1 MLRQSARIF
10 TRPVPRRS
18 ESIAPAARFPA
29 PDQRLLTDA
38 DLHGAHEGVPR
49 WRRLAAALL
58 TAWLVCS
65 PTGLVMA
72 GPISAAIGAAS
83 TRPEV
88 TTTSS
93 GVPLVNITT
102 PNAAGISHNRY
113 DRFDVDPIGVVLN
126 NSRVTATNALGV
138 QIDANANLSG
148 RSASLILNEVVTA
161 IPSQLNGPIAIFG
174 DRAAIVI
181 ANPNGVTCNGCGF
194 INTSHV
200 TLTTGTP
207 QFLASPGGSATAFDT
222 AAALAFTVAGGQVVV
237 SGAGLSSPLDRL
249 DLIAQTL
256 MLDGQV
262 SLGSGALNLIAGRNT
277 VDAASLAVL
286 AQGGANT
293 QAGIGAQLAIDA
305 SLLGAMNAG
314 VVRMVATSAG
324 MGVKVA
330 SNLAASSGDL
340 RITSNGD
347 LILKRADAAR
357 DIVLAAADTLTH
369 AGMSAGRDVAVS
381 AGALDNSNQQ
391 IVAQGAATL
400 TAPVFNNGSGRVQA
414 GTELLVRSPGGA
426 FDLSAGELL
435 AGASLRL
442 YADVLTNT
450 GRFTPSGPT
459 TLVADSS
466 LINSGVLL
474 SGNSLTLETGIAGLI
489 LNTGTLGALG
499 DLAIHSSAL
508 GNTGSL
514 QSGANSTLDVSGNL
528 YNDGTLTTTGL
539 LSLNAGNLS
548 NASNGLL
555 IANAGSHLAVAGQ
568 FANDGTA
575 GGSGSLSITAG
586 SFRQTGTL
594 ETLGNLNLTVVG
606 AASNQGAIT
615 SHADLTFRSGSFSNS
630 GRIQA
635 ANDAYLNF
643 GAGGSN
649 AGGNLLAGRDLALFT
664 QQSSG
669 LGGTVAANRDLV
681 LNFGSYTHNPS
692 ETVFLAG
699 QDLTV
704 NAADF
709 VNKDLL
715 EAWRDLHLS
724 VSGTLTNSG
733 LLLAGR
739 DITAAA
745 DVLKN
750 TAGSIEATRDL
761 SVSAR
766 SVLNQS
772 AFTSTVTVDYSMD
785 DYRAR
790 VLASTDD
797 EVVQGKLFN
806 EITPD
811 WQWHNSRFY
820 LINRYGYFRD
830 SDLRDPTFTLT
841 VSSHGAKAT
850 MSAGRDLTAQVSGSF
865 TNDAGLV
872 SAVHDVAITANS
884 FSNAASQNDVFS
896 ANVFAGGGGH
906 QLQANV
912 YTPTVVKAGNSV
924 TVTAPTQVNSGTIA
938 SNTVTLAGSHLTNG
952 LTDYHY
958 QTPPQTLP
966 HSDITLTVGQLGL
979 PNLATPAALPPGVSF
994 TPTGGSLFS
1003 SASRLAL
1010 LTPLPAGSINS
1021 LLPAELRNTQTSF
1034 LLDAYLEREALRQAA
1049 FAEAGKA
1056 SFLAS
1061 GDVDAERAQ
1070 LLDAAARFASAQGI
1084 HLGVALS
1091 DAQRRALT
1099 EPILWYV
1106 EQTFTGPDGSRY
1118 TALVPRVYLPESS
1131 RQELATSSVGTI
1143 EAGQATL
1150 TFASDIRNT
1159 GSIQANN
1166 LSITTERLVNEK
1178 RSAEWGRYTTDIK
1191 GGYLEVWGDRVQPG
1205 GFVGAAALTLNANR
1219 VDSIS
1224 GEFFEG
1230 GHDASAK
1237 LQALLGS
1244 NFSQSLND
1252 DHTHTKAHVSSNG
1265 GLKQVAIMVVAMVA
1279 AYFTAGVAS
1288 GMIANGAAAG
1298 STLAMG
1304 GAVNVAAT
1312 GALASMAG
1320 SATSQILST
1329 GRINGG
1335 QLFKSGVTGA
1345 LTAGLLNAKV
1355 FDTATGAQSLN
1366 QIAGVQ
1372 DVAGT
1377 GAKLATFNFDNFG
1390 ANLGGMA
1397 ARGVVNAGVNRLVYG
1412 EQAGSFG
1419 NAFRN
1424 SFVGDLAAMGASAI
1438 GQAWGGG
1445 RDPVM
1450 QTVAHA
1456 ALGATAA
1463 KLTGRDAVAGAIGGS
1478 VESVVGNLVTL
1489 EIDPKTGEYSTSTQA
1504 GYTGGT
1510 MLLAGVVANAL
1521 GRDGVTAAGAAQNAA
1536 ENNRLAT
1543 QREKDL
1549 FRQLAKED
1557 PLKAARYQD
1566 AACTI
1571 VKCSARFPEGSQD
1584 RRYWEQAELRG
1595 AFNTAELRELRQVQT
1610 VDPLFLKYGFFDK
1623 AVDVGSRATERV
1635 AQVVD
1640 FARQTLVNSAKTIV
1654 AGVDGAAR
1662 EAAAVTGDTL
1672 AAYGKTTAYVAGEK
1686 NALNTP
1692 MNPQSQTFKSVS
1704 EKGLAQATLDFGTNL
1719 IEAATNL
1726 PRGIGAG
1733 DPVMAGDGLAFLVPL
1748 GLGSLNS
1755 IIGKVTGAGEVGV
1768 GAKAGAV
1775 VADSS
1780 ASAPRVF
1787 NGVAL
1792 DYRLPDPGAG
1802 LDYTPTTLSSSNPNI
1817 ANSHVNAYTGE
1828 LRLANVV
1835 AGQPN
1840 QIVVRYGDPV
1850 GTHGADVVSV
1860 NSVTGEVYLWDNKF
1874 RSAPRNLP
1882 SSSTFTPQ
1890 SNALRGAVTG
1900 ALASIENSNLSL
1912 GIRQQAIENLR
1923 NGNFKTITA
1932 GDGAVRN
1939 STVIKFCGFNPC

>member
-1 MLRQSARIF
+1 
-10 TRPVPRRS
+10 
-18 ESIAPAARFPA
+18 
-29 PDQRLLTDA
+29 
-38 DLHGAHEGVPR
+38 
-49 WRRLAAALL
+49 
-58 TAWLVCS
+58 
-65 PTGLVMA
+65 MA

-277 VDAASLAVL
+277 VDGASLAIL
-286 AQGGANT
+286 AQGSANT

-381 AGALDNSNQQ
+381 AGVLDNSNQQ

-400 TAPVFNNGSGRVQA
+400 IAPVFNNRSGRVQA
-414 GTELLVRSPGGA
+414 GTELLVRSPGGV

-474 SGNSLTLETGIAGLI
+474 SGSTLTLETGIAGLI

-514 QSGANSTLDVSGNL
+514 QSGANSTIDVSGNL

-555 IANAGSHLAVAGQ
+555 IASAGSQFAIAGE

-586 SFRQTGTL
+586 SFRQAGTL
-594 ETLGNLNLTVVG
+594 ETLGNLDLAVAG
-606 AASNQGAIT
+606 AANNLGSIT
-615 SHADLTFRSGSFSNS
+615 SHADLRFRSGSFSNS

-635 ANDAYLNF
+635 ANDAYFNF

-649 AGGNLLAGRDLALFT
+649 AGGNLLAGRDLSLFT
-664 QQSSG
+664 QQSSA

-709 VNKDLL
+709 VNKDIL

-761 SVSAR
+761 SVSAG

-820 LINRYGYFRD
+820 LINRYRYFRD
-830 SDLRDPTFTLT
+830 SDLRNPTFTLT

-872 SAVHDVAITANS
+872 SAVQDVAITANS
-884 FSNAASQNDVFS
+884 FSNAASQNDVFY

-906 QLQANV
+906 KLQANV

-966 HSDITLTVGQLGL
+966 HSDIALTVGQLGL

-1106 EQTFTGPDGSRY
+1106 EQSFTGPDGNRY

-1252 DHTHTKAHVSSNG
+1252 DHTHTKAHVSNNG

-1279 AYFTAGVAS
+1279 AYFTAGAAS
-1288 GMIANGAAAG
+1288 GMIASSAAQSAGISVQALASSGSAWAVGGAANA
-1298 STLAMG
+1298 
-1304 GAVNVAAT
+1304 AAT

-1355 FDTATGAQSLN
+1355 FDTAKGAQSLN

-1372 DVAGT
+1372 DVSGT
-1377 GAKLATFNFDNFG
+1377 GAKLANFNFDNFG

-1424 SFVGDLAAMGASAI
+1424 SFVGDLAAVGANAV
-1438 GQAWGGG
+1438 GGLKDI
-1445 RDPVM
+1445 DP
-1450 QTVAHA
+1450 TTRALAHA
-1456 ALGATAA
+1456 GVGALAA
-1463 KLTGRDAVAGAIGGS
+1463 KATGRDAVAGAIGAAGASLLNPVIDKAIGGEDGS
-1478 VESVVGNLVTL
+1478 GWGSDTKSAQQNQSVTL
-1489 EIDPKTGEYSTSTQA
+1489 QA
-1504 GYTGGT
+1504 AS
-1510 MLLAGVVANAL
+1510 MLAAGAFSQAA
-1521 GRDGVTAAGAAQNAA
+1521 GHDAVTAANAAQNETLNNYLSLKQIQDKEKKLNEADTDEKRLQIKKDYAEIDKRQQKEAEDCLLGGGNCASVMIDSKMLKEVLTELSASCSPPRACSADARSSINQINSLLGKADAIATAYPLESIAALLATGGLGTVVGAA
-1536 ENNRLAT
+1536 ERLSWNPLTGPGPLGAKIAST
-1543 QREKDL
+1543 
-1549 FRQLAKED
+1549 FRSST
-1557 PLKAARYQD
+1557 Y
-1566 AACTI
+1566 
-1571 VKCSARFPEGSQD
+1571 
-1584 RRYWEQAELRG
+1584 
-1595 AFNTAELRELRQVQT
+1595 
-1610 VDPLFLKYGFFDK
+1610 
-1623 AVDVGSRATERV
+1623 TE
-1635 AQVVD
+1635 
-1640 FARQTLVNSAKTIV
+1640 
-1654 AGVDGAAR
+1654 
-1662 EAAAVTGDTL
+1662 AVTSEATTL
-1672 AAYGKTTAYVAGEK
+1672 YRVYGGSAGELGAYWTRTAPTGPVQSIIDSALNPAWGN
-1686 NALNTP
+1686 NALN
-1692 MNPQSQTFKSVS
+1692 
-1704 EKGLAQATLDFGTNL
+1704 
-1719 IEAATNL
+1719 
-1726 PRGIGAG
+1726 
-1733 DPVMAGDGLAFLVPL
+1733 
-1748 GLGSLNS
+1748 
-1755 IIGKVTGAGEVGV
+1755 
-1768 GAKAGAV
+1768 
-1775 VADSS
+1775 VA
-1780 ASAPRVF
+1780 R
-1787 NGVAL
+1787 
-1792 DYRLPDPGAG
+1792 
-1802 LDYTPTTLSSSNPNI
+1802 I
-1817 ANSHVNAYTGE
+1817 
-1828 LRLANVV
+1828 NV
-1835 AGQPN
+1835 
-1840 QIVVRYGDPV
+1840 PV
-1850 GTHGADVVSV
+1850 GTRIFEGIAAPQGGLVGGGNQIFIQNV
-1860 NSVTGEVYLWDNKF
+1860 NPAW
-1874 RSAPRNLP
+1874 
-1882 SSSTFTPQ
+1882 
-1890 SNALRGAVTG
+1890 
-1900 ALASIENSNLSL
+1900 I
-1912 GIRQQAIENLR
+1912 
-1923 NGNFKTITA
+1923 
-1932 GDGAVRN
+1932 
-1939 STVIKFCGFNPC
+1939 IK